1 MENNKWSDLAALN
14 IVYINVLGHKMDHLS
29 TRLRA
34 PCWGQSVVAHW
45 LKICASTAGDA
56 GSIPCRMLGSKAN
69 FKKKEGKNAMLRSYT

>member
-45 LKICASTAGDA
+45 LKICASTAGGMGLIPHWETKIPHTTQPEKRKERDA
-56 GSIPCRMLGSKAN
+56 QSC
-69 FKKKEGKNAMLRSYT
+69 